1 MDTEKLDAKQ
11 MAALLDTASS
21 TRNPVVFRIVRSGS
35 RKTVAIPI
43 KKVEHKK
50 VEEKFP
56 LRRNGSITLEAE
68 TGFVT
73 TPTLSHAQ
81 TPLAVDSQRQ
91 QEGRLETPRS
101 CDSAGGSTS
110 GDGDRRWSVIHE
122 GFSESPTSPR
132 QGAFARTGCHHG
144 HTADTCKHTHV
155 RDIPIVDVSS
165 CYANVTFTWTNAHKM
180 PQVTPWHRR
189 ASQEHHQVCTR
200 TLPAPK
206 FKMVAVANL
215 AMRPFLQF
223 AGATPCPPAAHGAIR
238 GLPALCRR
246 SVIPLVPSSRSLSL
260 AVMRRTNDTP

>member
-21 TRNPVVFRIVRSGS
+21 TRNPVVLRIVRSGS

-165 CYANVTFTWTNAHKM
+165 CYANVTFTWTIRPQNAAGDALAQKSLSRTSSGLHSDFAS
-180 PQVTPWHRR
+180 PQIQNGGSGKPGNAPIPAICRCDSMSSCRSRR
-189 ASQEHHQVCTR
+189 NPGT
-200 TLPAPK
+200 
-206 FKMVAVANL
+206 
-215 AMRPFLQF
+215 
-223 AGATPCPPAAHGAIR
+223 AGA
-238 GLPALCRR
+238 LPALCH
-246 SVIPLVPSSRSLSL
+246 PTCPFL
-260 AVMRRTNDTP
+260 ALTLPRGYA